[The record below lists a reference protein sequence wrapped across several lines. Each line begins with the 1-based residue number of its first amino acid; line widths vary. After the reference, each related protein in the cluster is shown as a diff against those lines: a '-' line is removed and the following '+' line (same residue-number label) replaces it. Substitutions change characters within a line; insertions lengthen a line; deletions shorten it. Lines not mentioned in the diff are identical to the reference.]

1 MKLHLKFDALL
12 PQLCIKVVYIRSV
25 VMAQNTNFKILI
37 IITSGVILS
46 TAGNIPPYS
55 ILMTQ
60 LPENEVSNLVDR
72 SIQVV
77 NLNF

>member
-1 MKLHLKFDALL
+1 
-12 PQLCIKVVYIRSV
+12 
-25 VMAQNTNFKILI
+25 MAQNTNFKILI